1 MKKYDII
8 IIGAGITGCF
18 IAYLLSKT
26 NQKVAV
32 LEKDNDVAN
41 GCTNANSAIVHSGHD
56 PENGTQKAK
65 FNIIGNKLYRKYAKE
80 LGFSI
85 KECGAYVVAKNQDE
99 ELILSKLVQNC
110 KDRNIE
116 FELLDGDTLRKKEP
130 NASDEITMAI
140 WLPTT
145 AVISPWKTCFT
156 LMNAAIENG
165 VELHKNSKTVSIE
178 KTDATFKITT
188 TSNQT
193 FCADKII
200 NCAGLHGDEIARMF
214 EPAFPHCIKPRIG
227 EYYVLD
233 KSESNIVNSIIYPV
247 PGAKG
252 KGILA
257 IPTVDGNI
265 LLGPT
270 SEPVQDKENFITT
283 AEGLENVKM
292 QVQSLVKNIN
302 FSKVIRIFSGI
313 RPCSN
318 TKDFI
323 IEPSPKDSSFINV
336 IGIDSPGLASAPA
349 IAEYV
354 VEQLLHLKITKSEGS
369 SSTRVTGY
377 KAKTSY
383 QIPPEKYSRIVCRCE
398 QISEGEVIEAI
409 LREPRA
415 TSIKAVKKRVRAGM
429 GRCQGGFCEP
439 EVARIISETLGISL
453 EEVVYDGPDSKLFVQ
468 NNR

>member
-56 PENGTQKAK
+56 PEKGTLKAK
-65 FNIIGNKLYRKYAKE
+65 FNVIGNKLYRKYAKE
-80 LGFSI
+80 LDFPI
-85 KECGAYVVAKNQDE
+85 KDCGAYVVAKNADE
-99 ELILSKLVQNC
+99 EKIIQKLILNC
-110 KDRNIE
+110 KERNIN
-116 FELLDGDTLRKKEP
+116 FELLDGVTLRKREP
-130 NASDEITMAI
+130 NANEEITMAI

-145 AVISPWKTCFT
+145 AVISPWKTCFA
-156 LMNAAIENG
+156 LMNAAIKNG
-165 VELHKNSKTVSIE
+165 VELFENSKVEAIKKEDVFFS
-178 KTDATFKITT
+178 ITT
-188 TSNQT
+188 NKQT
-193 FCADKII
+193 FLADKII

-214 EPAFPHCIKPRIG
+214 EPDFPYHIEPRIG

-247 PGAKG
+247 PSAKG

-257 IPTVDGNI
+257 IPTVDGNL

-270 SEPVQDKENFITT
+270 SEPFEDKENFVTT
-283 AEGLENVKM
+283 PEGLENIKRQVKT
-292 QVQSLVKNIN
+292 LVNNLN
-302 FSKVIRIFSGI
+302 FSKVIRVFSGI
-313 RPCSN
+313 RPCSD

-354 VEQLLHLKITKSEGS
+354 VEHLLKLKIIDTDKNVMDKNKQSLS
-369 SSTRVTGY
+369 V
-377 KAKTSY
+377 
-383 QIPPEKYSRIVCRCE
+383 PPEKYSHIVCRCE

-439 EVARIISETLGISL
+439 EVARIISETLGIPL
-453 EEVVYDGPDSKLFVQ
+453 EKVVYDGPDSKLFVQ